1 MARIVDWE
9 TFFASAAGRTVAAW
23 ERGAYARFV
32 AAKRGDR
39 ALQIGF
45 AADLDPLEKSPI
57 AHRIALSEDVVAI
70 ARDDLRLQVLGVS
83 WALPFE
89 NESCDIVAL
98 PHGLDLHPDKLDAT
112 LEEVYRVLAPNGLFV
127 TTFFN
132 SIGSW
137 KLRELFLRS
146 SHILPEHSAAV
157 SMSAIKSATV
167 HAGFRLEGGNF
178 GVYAVDRSAK
188 PEAGPSPRLPSWIDK
203 AGDRWWPTLSN
214 VVLLSARKVTSG
226 MTLVGKVNFA
236 AAKAPARAHAAVQN
250 RRESTDAAGGACP
263 HDAA

>member
-1 MARIVDWE
+1 M
-9 TFFASAAGRTVAAW
+9 
-23 ERGAYARFV
+23 
-32 AAKRGDR
+32 
-39 ALQIGF
+39 
-45 AADLDPLEKSPI
+45 
-57 AHRIALSEDVVAI
+57 
-70 ARDDLRLQVLGVS
+70 
-83 WALPFE
+83 
-89 NESCDIVAL
+89 
-98 PHGLDLHPDKLDAT
+98 
-112 LEEVYRVLAPNGLFV
+112 LAPNGLFV

-250 RRESTDAAGGACP
+250 RRESADAAGGACP
-263 HDAA
+263 HDAV